1 MECCFSPSTPIVQKS
16 LLRTLLSEALSTS
29 RHHWNWRRRTR
40 LSRPTYRFITRSL
53 IMLHLC
59 AWPPETGTPTTM
71 FSTELHLTFS
81 ISPIKAA
88 LSLYTDSL
96 RSSFK
101 VDATTSNSPLTIT
114 NNVSPPDSILHLSAG
129 TSNSPAH
136 VLLAP
141 AYEGTFS
148 VGTSLFSPV
157 VDRSTRKEDP
167 SGRGKE
173 RSVNVRNVRGGIVE
187 GAVSWEPSELPRG
200 GAGEVSL
207 RTSNSPVTLIL

>member
-1 MECCFSPSTPIVQKS
+1 MNVCGVLGQALAS
-16 LLRTLLSEALSTS
+16 LLPYLLL
-29 RHHWNWRRRTR
+29 
-40 LSRPTYRFITRSL
+40 IT
-53 IMLHLC
+53 
-59 AWPPETGTPTTM
+59 WPYLQG
-71 FSTELHLTFS
+71 SC
-81 ISPIKAA
+81 
-88 LSLYTDSL
+88 
-96 RSSFK
+96 SFF
-101 VDATTSNSPLTIT
+101 T

-167 SGRGKE
+167 SGRGRE
-173 RSVNVRNVRGGIVE
+173 RNINVRNVRGGVVE